1 MNSFVRN
8 DRTECAHRTAST
20 PGVRLGCFAWSAAA
34 CLALLV
40 GTAAAQQEPG
50 PKNTATKPGAA
61 TQRKVIPE
69 KAAAKPDAAAKIKA
83 KATSGKSG
91 CGSAAAGTVDL
102 TPASDGPQPRWVCN
116 ESVRT
121 IDPLWNGERI
131 ECAFMIRN
139 EGEADLNIK
148 AKGG

>member
-1 MNSFVRN
+1 M
-8 DRTECAHRTAST
+8 
-20 PGVRLGCFAWSAAA
+20 PGARLGGLAWSAAA

-40 GTAAAQQEPG
+40 GTAAAQQEPV
-50 PKNTATKPGAA
+50 PKKAEAKPNAA
-61 TQRKVIPE
+61 APRKVIPE
-69 KAAAKPDAAAKIKA
+69 KAAAKPDAATKIKA
-83 KATSGKSG
+83 KSKAGKSG
-91 CGSAAAGTVDL
+91 CGSAGAGAVDL

-116 ESVRT
+116 QPVCN

-131 ECAFMIRN
+131 ECVFMIRN

>member
-1 MNSFVRN
+1 M
-8 DRTECAHRTAST
+8 
-20 PGVRLGCFAWSAAA
+20 PGARLGCFAWSAAA

-50 PKNTATKPGAA
+50 PKNAATKPGAA
-61 TQRKVIPE
+61 AQREDIPKKAEAKPNAAAQRKVIPE
-69 KAAAKPDAAAKIKA
+69 KAAAKRDAAAKIKA

-91 CGSAAAGTVDL
+91 CGSAAAGTADL